1 MKNRII
7 YGALLIVLMLVCVFL
22 SPATRILFFTVA
34 GCLCAWE
41 YSHQMEKLHQA
52 CSLYVM
58 ILYLIA
64 QAVLAILHASL
75 AAYCALF
82 IGAVYLAMLS
92 GILRKK
98 VNGNGALDTVAG
110 LTYPCLLFG
119 VIVVIS
125 VSNIWLETLAIACLA
140 TWSCDNGAFMGGR
153 RYGKHKLAPAISP
166 NKTVEGA
173 LIGAAATIPIA
184 VLVYYLG
191 IWCTNVPWLGDQ
203 YSIVPLGLCIV
214 TCLVASTMG
223 QIGDLAESLMKRM
236 IGVKDFS
243 NLIPGHGGLL
253 VPRTLAD
260 IEGQR
265 HSVLRNIVAG
275 SIPRT
280 VFTQHFLRQV
290 FEGNR

>member
-41 YSHQMEKLHQA
+41 YSHQMEKLQQA

-140 TWSCDNGAFMGGR
+140 TWSCDNGAFLGGS

-173 LIGAAATIPIA
+173 LFGALAAVIMGFLVYFLGAALSGVSWIGSLYKPLPLWVC
-184 VLVYYLG
+184 VL
-191 IWCTNVPWLGDQ
+191 TAF
-203 YSIVPLGLCIV
+203 
-214 TCLVASTMG
+214 VASTMG
-223 QIGDLAESLMKRM
+223 QLGDLAESLIKRM
-236 IGVKDFS
+236 LGVKDFS
-243 NLIPGHGGLL
+243 DLSPGHGGVFDRADSLL
-253 VPRTLAD
+253 F
-260 IEGQR
+260 
-265 HSVLRNIVAG
+265 
-275 SIPRT
+275 SIPT
-280 VFTQHFLRQV
+280 AYFCLRLA
-290 FEGNR
+290 GL